1 MEEMG
6 FTAPENVPGQAES
19 REAKPLFEAWLNGL
33 GKPASGAADEANA
46 LEQRFADE
54 FRLLYE
60 ELLNERE
67 PVLNAQGQPI
77 SDAKGKVKTRLVRD
91 WRKAAYEAWSS
102 LPASLRQPKTLTE
115 FADQI
120 GLRNTATIRH
130 WRRNDPALETRFKER
145 LTARL
150 LEYAPDVMM
159 ALVAVAADADPKSHQ
174 DRKLYL
180 EMTGL
185 YKPKQTIE
193 ATGAEGEPL
202 IPPPAPDLSRLNL
215 EELRQLREMVGRVSP
230 TT

>member
-1 MEEMG
+1 MGEDVG
-6 FTAPENVPGQAES
+6 FTAPENAPGQAES
-19 REAKPLFEAWLNGL
+19 REAKPRFEAWLAGL
-33 GKPASGAADEANA
+33 GQATDDARPPASEKDD
-46 LEQRFADE
+46 LERRFADE
-54 FRLLYE
+54 FRLLYG

-67 PVLNAQGQPI
+67 PILDANGQPLRD
-77 SDAKGKVKTRLVRD
+77 SKGRIKTRLVRD

-102 LPASLRQPKTLTE
+102 LPASLRKPKTLTE

-159 ALVAVAADADPKSHQ
+159 ALTAVASDPDPKAHQ
-174 DRKLYL
+174 DRKLFL

-185 YKPKQTIE
+185 YKPKQTTE
-193 ATGAEGEPL
+193 LTGQDGEPL
-202 IPPPAPDLSRLNL
+202 GPQVMIYMPDN
-215 EELRQLREMVGRVSP
+215 GRGDAGNS
-230 TT
+230 TTAGTTD